1 MTVQVPIFEEKGL
14 TMAGIDNIRSGQ
26 TLTTPNRSAVR
37 SDSSSDSSS
46 EASRSDVSTKSPASK
61 DAVSLS
67 QQGKAIG
74 QLHQDMA
81 AQPSFDSVKVA
92 AIKEAIANGSY
103 TVDPEKL
110 ADNMI
115 KFEDELKGL

>member
-1 MTVQVPIFEEKGL
+1 MT
-14 TMAGIDNIRSGQ
+14 GIDNIRSGQ
-26 TLTTPNRSAVR
+26 SLATNRSSVR
-37 SDSSSDSSS
+37 SDSSSASSRSESSS
-46 EASRSDVSTKSPASK
+46 QSK
-61 DAVSLS
+61 APQDAVSLS

-74 QLHQDMA
+74 QMHAELA
-81 AQPSFDSVKVA
+81 AQPSFDSAKVA

-115 KFEDELKGL
+115 KYENEFSQS